1 VTAQGWPTGTVT
13 FLFTDIEGSTRLV
26 QELGGGYAGVLL
38 EHRRRLRGAFREH
51 RGIEVDTQ
59 GDAFFCAFATAT
71 DAVRAARDGQAALAG
86 GPVRV
91 RMGIHTGEAAL
102 GEDGYAG
109 IDVHRAARICAAGH
123 GGQVLLSDA
132 TARLVDV
139 DLHDLGVHRLKDL
152 LAPMRLYQLGHGEF
166 PPLRTLNFT
175 NLPVVS
181 TPLVGRAPELGE
193 AASVLRECR
202 LVTLVG
208 PGGTGKTRLALQLG
222 ADVAGDFADG
232 VFWVPLGSISD
243 PGLVEPAIAQ
253 ALGVTGGL
261 AGHLAG
267 KRALLVIDNFE
278 QVVPAATLLAGLLTA
293 EEGVKF
299 LVTSREPLR
308 LSAEREYPV
317 LSLPHRDA
325 VALFAARARALDPRF
340 EADAAVGE
348 ICRRLDGLPLAIEL
362 AAARVKVLSA
372 DQILERLGHRLGL
385 LTAGTRDAPAR
396 QQTLRATIDWSYR
409 LLRAQERELLA
420 RLAIFAGGWTLE
432 AAEAICG
439 ADLDPL
445 DGLVS
450 KSLVTHARA
459 RFGMLE
465 TVREYATELLDQA
478 GGRAGLAD
486 RHAVY
491 YLAYAE
497 RAEPDVRHGVPAVCQ
512 QREDEDAN
520 LRLALDRF
528 AETGS
533 GDAELRLAAAIWEFW
548 FYQGRW
554 EETRRT
560 LERALATASGATE
573 ARVKALRGLAWITG
587 RLGEPELAVS
597 LGEEALGIARERGD
611 TVLISQI
618 LRNLAVLETWRPD
631 SDPERVN
638 ALHEESARL
647 AQAAGDLDGLRTI
660 ANNQSVLNRRAGDF
674 RAAADLGERAV
685 ALSRQAGDQRGLCV
699 TLKALAEAEWS
710 LGDRARARAS
720 LAESLSVA
728 RDLGFREVLVEVIYD
743 LACLSADAGDHGWTA
758 ALLGVA
764 QREAT
769 FGWIPEDDATAR
781 EYEQAATGAR
791 RALGDEEFE
800 KVFAAGRAMPL
811 DAVLDYTQTGPL
823 AAPAD
828 AEAALALVGTLTSLR
843 LSDFA
848 VAGSYRRFDAAAR
861 QALTDLRQGIVTGLE
876 HPGHRGSA
884 HLIWAAPGSGTANF
898 MQQVASSLPGVTYRE
913 LNLATCDEPA
923 LRGFLADLEASGN
936 GPTLGF
942 IEGCDAKPSEPWPY
956 ELMLLAMEAVVAKS
970 LPVVFV
976 LAGSSGPDAGQL
988 QERIASRPKGAQ
1000 LLSHIP
1006 HANLPTIPAMGI
1018 GDRVLAA
1025 ASQLREAAEASQ
1037 RISEVEKMALFYV
1050 AVDPRLGHPRP
1061 LRELCVRA
1069 AGRLLPGEERLR
1081 MTICSARATP
1091 RTRPSGC
1098 NGRPTIAP
1106 SSVASSALTTRTKSN
1121 PGVPVF
1127 SKRACGGGRIT
1138 VHEQGIGG
1146 SGHHTVADDRRQR
1159 PAAGTARM
1167 RRSGPAGGRADRAGP
1182 ARPLRA
1188 RRGSAAV
1195 AR

>member
-1 VTAQGWPTGTVT
+1 VTVQGWPTGTVT

-26 QELGGGYAGVLL
+26 QEFGGGYAEVLL
-38 EHRRRLRGAFREH
+38 EHRRRLRGAVTEH

-71 DAVRAARDGQAALAG
+71 DAVGAARDGQAALAG

-91 RMGIHTGEAAL
+91 RMGVHTGEAAL
-102 GEDGYAG
+102 GGEGYAG

-123 GGQVLLSDA
+123 GGQVLVSDA
-132 TARLVDV
+132 TARLVEA
-139 DLHDLGVHRLKDL
+139 DLHDLGLHRLKDL
-152 LAPMRLYQLGHGEF
+152 LAPMRLYQLGHGDF

-181 TPLVGRAPELGE
+181 TPLVGRDRELEE

-232 VFWVPLGSISD
+232 VFWVPLAPVSD

-253 ALGVTGGL
+253 ALGVTGRL

-278 QVVPAATLLAGLLTA
+278 QVISAATGVAGLLGA
-293 EEGVKF
+293 GPGIKF
-299 LVTSREPLR
+299 LITSREPLR

-317 LSLPHRDA
+317 PSLPHRDA

-340 EADAAVGE
+340 EADAAVAE

-372 DQILERLGHRLGL
+372 DQILERLGHRLRL

-409 LLRAQERELLA
+409 LLRAEERELFA

-439 ADLDPL
+439 ADLDVL

-465 TVREYATELLDQA
+465 TVREYAAELLDQA

-486 RHAVY
+486 RHARY

-497 RAEPDVRHGVPAVCQ
+497 RADPDVRHGVSAACQ
-512 QREDEDAN
+512 QREQEDAN

-528 AETGS
+528 AETRS
-533 GDAELRLAAAIWEFW
+533 GEAELRLAAATWEFW

-554 EETRRT
+554 EESRRI
-560 LERALATASGATE
+560 LERALAAAPGATG
-573 ARVKALRGLAWITG
+573 ARARTLRGLAWITG
-587 RLGEPELAVS
+587 RLGEPDAAVS
-597 LGEEALGIARERGD
+597 LGEQALGIARELGD
-611 TVLISQI
+611 SVLISQI
-618 LRNLAVLETWRPD
+618 LRNLASFERWRPN
-631 SDPERVN
+631 SDPGRVN

-647 AQAAGDLDGLRTI
+647 ARAAGYLDGLCAI
-660 ANNQSVLNRRAGDF
+660 ANNQSVSKSSAGDH
-674 RAAADLGERAV
+674 RAAVDFGERAV
-685 ALSRQAGDQRGLCV
+685 ALSRQAGDRRGLCV
-699 TLKALAEAEWS
+699 ALMSLAEAERS
-710 LGDRARARAS
+710 LGDRARARAC

-743 LACLSADAGDHGWTA
+743 LACLAADAGDHGWTA
-758 ALLGVA
+758 ALLGAA
-764 QREAT
+764 QREAA
-769 FGWIPEDDATAR
+769 FGWMPEDDKTAR
-781 EYEQAATGAR
+781 EYEQARSSAR
-791 RALGDEEFE
+791 HALGDEEFE

-811 DAVLDYTQTGPL
+811 DAVLDYTETGSL
-823 AAPAD
+823 AGPAD
-828 AEAALALVGTLTSLR
+828 AEAALALVGLLTSLR

-848 VAGSYRRFDAAAR
+848 VAGGRRRFDHAAR
-861 QALTDLRQGIVTGLE
+861 QALTDLRQGIVTGLQP
-876 HPGHRGSA
+876 PGHACSA
-884 HLIWAAPGSGTANF
+884 HLIWAAPGSGTADF
-898 MQQVASSLPGVTYRE
+898 VRQLASSLPGVTYRE
-913 LNLATCDEPA
+913 LSLARCDAPA
-923 LRGFLADLEASGN
+923 LRGFLGDVEASAS
-936 GPTLGF
+936 GPVLSF
-942 IEGCDAKPSEPWPY
+942 IDECDARPSQRWPY
-956 ELMLLAMEAVVAKS
+956 ELMLASMDAIAAKS

-988 QERIASRPKGAQ
+988 QERIASRPKGAD

-1006 HANLPTIPAMGI
+1006 TGNRHTIPAMGI

-1025 ASQLREAAEASQ
+1025 AGQLRDAAAEASQ
-1037 RISEVEKMALFYV
+1037 QVSAVEKMALFYL
-1050 AVDPRLGHPRP
+1050 AADPRLQNPQQ
-1061 LRELCVRA
+1061 LRELCARA

-1081 MTICSARATP
+1081 YDHLFSPGNPDNKAFWMQWQAHHHALA
-1091 RTRPSGC
+1091 
-1098 NGRPTIAP
+1098 GRF
-1106 SSVASSALTTRTKSN
+1106 
-1121 PGVPVF
+1121 VPL
-1127 SKRACGGGRIT
+1127 
-1138 VHEQGIGG
+1138 
-1146 SGHHTVADDRRQR
+1146 AD
-1159 PAAGTARM
+1159 
-1167 RRSGPAGGRADRAGP
+1167 
-1182 ARPLRA
+1182 
-1188 RRGSAAV
+1188 
-1195 AR
+1195 